1 MRFLINIKVIWY
13 SRVYIIFEHNVNLYL
28 FSLDFSLTV
37 VEYYVLIPIVS
48 NEAPE
53 EAAWMTDGEDNILLD
68 EPYIQYHYFCYA
80 MGDQEVCR
88 NAPQYDG
95 RFV

>member
-1 MRFLINIKVIWY
+1 M
-13 SRVYIIFEHNVNLYL
+13 NLYL
-28 FSLDFSLTV
+28 FSLDLSLTV
-37 VEYYVLIPIVS
+37 IEYHVLIHIFS
-48 NEAPE
+48 NEAL
-53 EAAWMTDGEDNILLD
+53 EAAALMTDVGDNILLD

>member
-1 MRFLINIKVIWY
+1 MY
-13 SRVYIIFEHNVNLYL
+13 LYL

-53 EAAWMTDGEDNILLD
+53 EAAWMTDGEGNILLD

-88 NAPQYDG
+88 NAPQCDG

>member
-1 MRFLINIKVIWY
+1 MKVIWY
-13 SRVYIIFEHNVNLYL
+13 SRVYIIFEHNVNLNL
-28 FSLDFSLTV
+28 FSLDFSLTD
-37 VEYYVLIPIVS
+37 VEYYVLIHIFS

-53 EAAWMTDGEDNILLD
+53 AAAWMTDGEGNILLD
-68 EPYIQYHYFCYA
+68 EPCIQYHYFCYA

>member
-1 MRFLINIKVIWY
+1 MY

-28 FSLDFSLTV
+28 FSWDLSLTV
-37 VEYYVLIPIVS
+37 VEYHVLIPKVP

-68 EPYIQYHYFCYA
+68 EPYIRYHYFYCV

-88 NAPQYDG
+88 NVPLYDG

>member
-1 MRFLINIKVIWY
+1 M
-13 SRVYIIFEHNVNLYL
+13 NLYL
-28 FSLDFSLTV
+28 FSWDFSLTV
-37 VEYYVLIPIVS
+37 VEYHVLGPIVP

-53 EAAWMTDGEDNILLD
+53 EAAWMTDGEGNILLD
-68 EPYIQYHYFCYA
+68 EPCIQYHYFCYA

-88 NAPQYDG
+88 NAPLYDG